1 MKRQDGHIPWVVFI
15 LPASILCT
23 KGRRSET
30 PTSCNCISNSFSNT
44 AAEPRRLQKCVL
56 RHLRKKKSSE
66 RGFWMLLSVGG
77 VELVLE
83 LVGSGRKTFTTGD
96 LCAEK
101 LIIYNM

>member
-1 MKRQDGHIPWVVFI
+1 MCF
-15 LPASILCT
+15 
-23 KGRRSET
+23 ET
-30 PTSCNCISNSFSNT
+30 S
-44 AAEPRRLQKCVL
+44 Q
-56 RHLRKKKSSE
+56 KKKSLE

-77 VELVLE
+77 AELVLE